1 MLWMNHWWWVSNERR
16 TVAQNRD
23 RRRKPDPGCDP
34 RRRVA
39 GGRIHADR
47 PYPRDAEPARPYLCG
62 RSRHH
67 PDRSGKPQPRR
78 AGSDAPGQPCREA
91 ADRNVRR
98 PERFILDPGLG
109 RGGGLRLYR
118 RRAEEGAHQAYPRPL
133 RVALQCLRKTPGGT
147 GAYQVAARGS
157 QGHREG
163 QGHPDEGEGPNRG
176 RGLCA
181 AALHRD
187 AREEEKRRD
196 RPVDSDRVGDA
207 EMTAPLRI
215 GFIPLVDAAALMVA
229 VDKGYA
235 TAEGL
240 DVTLVR
246 EVSWSNV
253 RDKLNIGLFDAAHL
267 LAPVAIASSLGLGHI
282 KVPIV
287 APFNL
292 GLNGNAIT
300 VSPALHAAIMGEIEG
315 DPFDPMAT
323 ALALCRVVAA
333 RRKSGAEPLTFGMTF
348 PFSTHNYQ
356 LRFWMAAGGVDP
368 DEDVRLVV
376 LPPPY
381 VVDSLANGHV
391 DAFCVGAPWN
401 SVAVDLGVGHILHFV
416 SDILVR
422 AAEKVLAVRQ
432 SWSERNPDILA
443 ALIRAHLRAVE
454 FIEDSSHRAEAAR
467 ILAQPERIGVDA
479 DVILRSLEGRLK
491 ISPDGTMRESSRY
504 LLVGREGASRPDPVQ
519 AAWLYA
525 QMVRWG
531 QASISP
537 EALEMAKAVFRPDLY
552 DAALGLEPGSDV
564 AHEDV
569 GAFAGPAF
577 DPDDVAGHLAS
588 FKIARQKL

>member
-1 MLWMNHWWWVSNERR
+1 M
-16 TVAQNRD
+16 T
-23 RRRKPDPGCDP
+23 
-34 RRRVA
+34 
-39 GGRIHADR
+39 
-47 PYPRDAEPARPYLCG
+47 
-62 RSRHH
+62 
-67 PDRSGKPQPRR
+67 
-78 AGSDAPGQPCREA
+78 GQ
-91 ADRNVRR
+91 
-98 PERFILDPGLG
+98 
-109 RGGGLRLYR
+109 
-118 RRAEEGAHQAYPRPL
+118 
-133 RVALQCLRKTPGGT
+133 
-147 GAYQVAARGS
+147 
-157 QGHREG
+157 
-163 QGHPDEGEGPNRG
+163 
-176 RGLCA
+176 
-181 AALHRD
+181 
-187 AREEEKRRD
+187 
-196 RPVDSDRVGDA
+196 
-207 EMTAPLRI
+207 PLRI
-215 GFIPLVDAAALMVA
+215 GFIPLVDAAALIVA
-229 VDKGYA
+229 VDKGFSA
-235 TAEGL
+235 AEGL

-246 EVSWSNV
+246 EISWSNV

-267 LAPVAIASSLGLGHI
+267 LAPVAIASSLGLGHV

-300 VSPALHAAIMGEIEG
+300 VSPALHAAIMREIDG
-315 DPFDPMAT
+315 DRFDPMAT
-323 ALALCRVVAA
+323 ALALSRVVAA

-381 VVDSLANGHV
+381 MVDSLANGHV

-432 SWSERNPDILA
+432 SWSERNPDVLA
-443 ALIRAHLRAVE
+443 ALIRAHARAAE
-454 FIEDSSHRAEAAR
+454 FIENPGNRAEAAR

-479 DVILRSLEGRLK
+479 DVIRRTLDGRLK
-491 ISPDGTMRESSRY
+491 ISPDGIMRESSRY
-504 LLVGREGASRPDPVQ
+504 LLVGREGAARPDPVQ

-537 EALEMAKAVFRPDLY
+537 EALDVAKAVFRPDLY
-552 DAALGLEPGSDV
+552 DAALGLAADAGKGSSD
-564 AHEDV
+564 AI

-577 DPDDVAGHLAS
+577 DAGDIAGHLAA
-588 FKIARQKL
+588 FKIDHRKP